1 MIIVDNIQLTLDTI
15 SGKKYNSE
23 NKTANCC
30 RDHDL
35 TNLENLYS
43 YYIISEYLTNLTNQ
57 TNDKLFAPLYTTD
70 NTSVIDYCSL

>member
-43 YYIISEYLTNLTNQ
+43 YYIISEYLTN
-57 TNDKLFAPLYTTD
+57 
-70 NTSVIDYCSL
+70 